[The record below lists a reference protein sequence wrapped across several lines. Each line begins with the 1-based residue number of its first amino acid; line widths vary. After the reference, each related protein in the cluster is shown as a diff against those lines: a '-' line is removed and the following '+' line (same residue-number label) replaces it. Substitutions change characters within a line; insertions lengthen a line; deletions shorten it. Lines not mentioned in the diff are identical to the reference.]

1 MNELKEKWENLL
13 QFADLF
19 VPLHEENQNNKNT
32 MAKKTAKE
40 TNPKRVAYEK
50 KQEQQGE
57 KVIKWIIGV
66 LIALAMCYA
75 AYSIWLVA

>member
-1 MNELKEKWENLL
+1 
-13 QFADLF
+13 
-19 VPLHEENQNNKNT
+19 
-32 MAKKTAKE
+32 MAKKVAKE
-40 TNPKRVAYEK
+40 TNPKRGAYAK
-50 KQEQQGE
+50 KQQEKGE

>member
-1 MNELKEKWENLL
+1 
-13 QFADLF
+13 
-19 VPLHEENQNNKNT
+19 
-32 MAKKTAKE
+32 MAKKIAKQP
-40 TNPKRVAYEK
+40 NAKRQAYEK

-66 LIALAMCYA
+66 LIALAVCYA